1 MNNIAYYKFFLKNY
15 NGLMSQ
21 LQVFKNKT
29 IGKTFFIIIS
39 PDAKCQSQTG
49 HVIHKLGSY
58 KSWASSHVSLFIKV
72 VSPSR
77 FLSSYT

>member
-29 IGKTFFIIIS
+29 IGKTF
-39 PDAKCQSQTG
+39 
-49 HVIHKLGSY
+49 L
-58 KSWASSHVSLFIKV
+58 
-72 VSPSR
+72 
-77 FLSSYT
+77 